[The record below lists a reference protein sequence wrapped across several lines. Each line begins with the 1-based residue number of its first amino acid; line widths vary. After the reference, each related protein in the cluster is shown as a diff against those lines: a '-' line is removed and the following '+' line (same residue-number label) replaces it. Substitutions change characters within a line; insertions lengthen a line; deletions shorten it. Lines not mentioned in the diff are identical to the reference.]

1 MIPGMTAP
9 LQGPVTMNVP
19 FAPESAARVRAALE
33 SWLEHRGSDAEIV
46 DDVRLIA
53 TELVGNAVRHASP
66 LNNGTVLVRWREED
80 ATLVLSVADGGGPTR
95 PQRAQP
101 TLAGVLQ
108 VGGHRRPRRVGVPG
122 FDRRDHGDVLTL
134 RGGEVIGGAGRALVV
149 DPQLRGP
156 AGQRSG
162 DGGVVRCLPQGVVP
176 GRVRL
181 VRRPLVPGF
190 SQGARLGVC
199 GVLEPVDQRVGPRRG
214 GRRGGRR
221 PGRRGGVWTHWC
233 MVVPG
238 GTKWPSGRKEKWP
251 FPLGH
256 SRA

>member
-101 TLAGVLQ
+101 TLEDV
-108 VGGHRRPRRVGVPG
+108 
-122 FDRRDHGDVLTL
+122 HGRGLGIVDALSKRWWVEQGNRL
-134 RGGEVIGGAGRALVV
+134 RTVHVQLAL
-149 DPQLRGP
+149 G
-156 AGQRSG
+156 
-162 DGGVVRCLPQGVVP
+162 
-176 GRVRL
+176 
-181 VRRPLVPGF
+181 
-190 SQGARLGVC
+190 
-199 GVLEPVDQRVGPRRG
+199 
-214 GRRGGRR
+214 
-221 PGRRGGVWTHWC
+221 
-233 MVVPG
+233 
-238 GTKWPSGRKEKWP
+238 
-251 FPLGH
+251 
-256 SRA
+256 

>member
-80 ATLVLSVADGGGPTR
+80 STLVLSVADGGGPTR

-101 TLAGVLQ
+101 TL
-108 VGGHRRPRRVGVPG
+108 
-122 FDRRDHGDVLTL
+122 DDV
-134 RGGEVIGGAGRALVV
+134 
-149 DPQLRGP
+149 
-156 AGQRSG
+156 
-162 DGGVVRCLPQGVVP
+162 
-176 GRVRL
+176 
-181 VRRPLVPGF
+181 
-190 SQGARLGVC
+190 
-199 GVLEPVDQRVGPRRG
+199 
-214 GRRGGRR
+214 
-221 PGRRGGVWTHWC
+221 
-233 MVVPG
+233 
-238 GTKWPSGRKEKWP
+238 SGRGLRIVDALSNRWWVEQGNRLRTVHVQLA
-251 FPLGH
+251 LG
-256 SRA
+256 